1 MPSNKLRPYFLI
13 APVSILL
20 LSIMSVGLFNAL
32 LSSLG
37 YLPQLGLTHITFDY
51 YKEILRDEIFLKSL
65 LFSLKTSFISTVI
78 SVMIG
83 VLISYVLCKNKFS
96 KLRYSIIKL
105 PVIIPHIVVILLM
118 TTVFSQ
124 TGIIS
129 RLLYSLGFINDSS
142 SFPLLLSDNRGIGI
156 ILVYLWKGIPFTV
169 ITTYNILTNVNDSL
183 ENVAINLGASKW
195 QSFRYIALPLAMP
208 SIISSFIIL
217 FAFSFGSYEVPFLIG
232 PTTPKALPVLAYV
245 SYISSNIDQK
255 IISMVLNVILS
266 CVSIVLLLIYNKI
279 FNKINKYK
287 YRR

>member
-83 VLISYVLCKNKFS
+83 VLISYFLCKHKFS
-96 KLRYSIIKL
+96 KLRNSIIKL